1 MENATKA
8 LMIAA
13 AVLVVMLIIALGIG
27 VFSTASEQVDNAG
40 NLSEYQIQ
48 QFNDKFRKYEGTKSG
63 SEVNAMINTVFNHNN
78 SQDDT
83 STMVEIIDSTSAN
96 KADLAPASYD
106 KTKSPGTLPTGAK
119 YKVTAQYEDN
129 LIKSLTIEDV

>member
-96 KADLAPASYD
+96 KADLAPNTYD